1 MRARPRALLAIA
13 RGNGVMPNNFLST
26 NTSSIRR
33 PLLALVLGFAFTL
46 SVSLSQVAFAHD
58 INDEAAANSEKEAK
72 NKAKTENKTGPK
84 TNTIETA
91 KEIEALEE
99 RIRLL
104 EERIA
109 RLSEGTSAVKAK
121 TGDEVNPDEI
131 TEIKKEVRD
140 MKEES
145 KKNESFTNFF
155 RSVEVSG
162 VVDGY
167 YSFNNNEVDMFTQGR
182 AFDVRHNAFSLQL
195 AKLTLERKNSKESPL
210 GFRADF
216 GLGETVD
223 RVISVSDSSR
233 NDATKHVLQAYASYV
248 APLGSGLTL
257 DFGKFYTPV
266 GAEVVETKDN
276 FNYSRGLLFLYGP
289 FYHAGLRTKYA
300 INDKVALTGFL
311 VNGWDNL
318 FENNVNQRTAGKT
331 IGFQLGLTPSKKF
344 AITGTYLGGQEA
356 PLANVPAV
364 SLRDNWR
371 NIFDSVATYYVTDK
385 LTLLGNFVYG
395 NDGDNFGNRNY
406 WTGTAGYLKY
416 TFNNRLA
423 FSPRFEFFNDRG
435 GLRTGLAQTIKDI
448 TLTQEVKLLNNFL
461 TRFEFRRDFSNQPF
475 LTNFDGISKKNQ
487 NTFLIGVS
495 YFFTTRE
502 Q

>member
-1 MRARPRALLAIA
+1 ML
-13 RGNGVMPNNFLST
+13 NNLST
-26 NTSSIRR
+26 NAASIRR
-33 PLLALVLGFAFTL
+33 LLLAFVLGFVLTF
-46 SVSLSQVAFAHD
+46 SVSLSHVAFAHD
-58 INDEAAANSEKEAK
+58 FNDETNAKSEKEAK
-72 NKAKTENKTGPK
+72 KKEKTENKTDAK
-84 TNTIETA
+84 TNTTEAA

-99 RIRLL
+99 RIRVL
-104 EERIA
+104 EEKLT
-109 RLSEGTSAVKAK
+109 RLSGETSTVKAK
-121 TGDEVNPDEI
+121 PGDFAKPDEI
-131 TEIKKEVRD
+131 TEIRKEVQD

-167 YSFNNNEVDMFTQGR
+167 YGYSNNEVDMFTQGR
-182 AFDVRHNAFSLQL
+182 AFDIRHNAFSLQL
-195 AKLTLERKNSKESPL
+195 AKLTLERKNTKESPL
-210 GFRADF
+210 GFRADL

-318 FENNVNQRTAGKT
+318 FENNVDQRTVGKT
-331 IGFQLGLTPSKKF
+331 IGFQLGLTPSKKI
-344 AITGTYLGGQEA
+344 AITGTYLGGQEV

-371 NIFDSVATYYVTDK
+371 NIFDSVAIYYVTNK
-385 LTLLGNFVYG
+385 LTLLANFVYG

-423 FSPRFEFFNDRG
+423 FSPRFEVFNDRG
-435 GLRTGLAQTIKDI
+435 GLRTGRAQTIKDI

-475 LTNFDGISKKNQ
+475 FTNFDGISKNNQ

>member
-1 MRARPRALLAIA
+1 MLLQI
-13 RGNGVMPNNFLST
+13 ST
-26 NTSSIRR
+26 NTALCRQS
-33 PLLALVLGFAFTL
+33 LMALVLFSA
-46 SVSLSQVAFAHD
+46 SVLMMAAAMSDVAFAQQF
-58 INDEAAANSEKEAK
+58 NDETSAKSEKKTKKKEMTES
-72 NKAKTENKTGPK
+72 KADAR
-84 TNTIETA
+84 TNTAETA
-91 KEIEALEE
+91 KMIEALEE

-104 EERIA
+104 EEKLA
-109 RLSEGTSAVKAK
+109 RPSGKAPALTAK
-121 TGDEVNPDEI
+121 TGDEIKSSEVKADAI
-131 TEIKKEVRD
+131 DEIKKEVQE
-140 MKEES
+140 MKDEV

-155 RSVEVSG
+155 RTVEVSG

-167 YSFNNNEVDMFTQGR
+167 YGYNNNEVDMFTGR

-210 GFRADF
+210 GFRADL
-216 GLGETVD
+216 GLGDTVD
-223 RVISVSDSSR
+223 RFVSASDSSR

-257 DFGKFYTPV
+257 DFGKFYTPI

-289 FYHAGLRTKYA
+289 FYHAGLRMKYA
-300 INDKVALTGFL
+300 VSEKVAVTGFL

-318 FENNVNQRTAGKT
+318 FENNFDQRTGGKT
-331 IGFQLGLTPSKKF
+331 IGFQLALTPSKKF
-344 AITGTYLGGQEA
+344 AIAGTYMGGQEA
-356 PLANVPAV
+356 PLANVPSV

-395 NDGDNFGNRNY
+395 NDGDNLGNRNY
-406 WTGTAGYLKY
+406 WTGFAGYLKY
-416 TFNNRLA
+416 AFNNRLA
-423 FSPRFEFFNDRG
+423 FSPRFEVLNDRG
-435 GLRTGLAQTIKDI
+435 GLRTGRAQTIKDI
-448 TLTQEVKLLNNFL
+448 TLTQEVKLLNNLL

-475 LTNFDGISKKNQ
+475 FTGFDAMSNPISKKNQ
-487 NTFLIGVS
+487 NTFLVGVS

>member
-1 MRARPRALLAIA
+1 MLLRVSTKTALFC
-13 RGNGVMPNNFLST
+13 RSF
-26 NTSSIRR
+26 
-33 PLLALVLGFAFTL
+33 LALFCAFALALT
-46 SVSLSQVAFAHD
+46 VSLSDVALAREPKD
-58 INDEAAANSEKEAK
+58 KTAADSEKETKKKEATV
-72 NKAKTENKTGPK
+72 NKPDARTSPA
-84 TNTIETA
+84 ETA
-91 KEIEALEE
+91 KVIEALEE
-99 RIRLL
+99 RIRVL
-104 EERIA
+104 EEKLA
-109 RLSEGTSAVKAK
+109 RLNGEAPALTAKAGNEIKTSEVKA
-121 TGDEVNPDEI
+121 DAID
-131 TEIKKEVRD
+131 EIKKEVQD
-140 MKEES
+140 MKDET

-155 RSVEVSG
+155 RTVEVSG

-167 YSFNNNEVDMFTQGR
+167 YSYNNNEVDMFTQGR

-210 GFRADF
+210 GFRADL

-257 DFGKFYTPV
+257 DFGKFYTPI
-266 GAEVVETKDN
+266 GAEVIETKDN
-276 FNYSRGLLFLYGP
+276 FNYSRGLLFTYGP
-289 FYHAGLRTKYA
+289 FYHAGLRMKYA
-300 INDKVALTGFL
+300 ASEKVAVTGFL

-318 FENNVNQRTAGKT
+318 FENNFDQRTGGKT

-344 AITGTYLGGQEA
+344 SITGTYMGGQEA

-395 NDGDNFGNRNY
+395 NDGDNLGNRNY
-406 WTGTAGYLKY
+406 WTGFAGYLKY
-416 TFNNRLA
+416 AFNNRLA
-423 FSPRFEFFNDRG
+423 FSPRFEVFNDND
-435 GLRTGLAQTIKDI
+435 GLRTGRAQTIKDI
-448 TLTQEVKLLNNFL
+448 TLTQEVKLSNNLL

-475 LTNFDGISKKNQ
+475 FTGFDAMSNPISKKNQ
-487 NTFLIGVS
+487 NTFLVGVS

>member
-1 MRARPRALLAIA
+1 MLLH
-13 RGNGVMPNNFLST
+13 FST
-26 NTSSIRR
+26 NTASFCRS
-33 PLLALVLGFAFTL
+33 LLALFCAIALALTI
-46 SVSLSQVAFAHD
+46 SLSDIAFAREL
-58 INDEAAANSEKEAK
+58 NDKAAADSEKEAK
-72 NKAKTENKTGPK
+72 KKETTGNKSDARANPA
-84 TNTIETA
+84 ETA
-91 KEIEALEE
+91 KVIEALEE
-99 RIRLL
+99 RIRVL
-104 EERIA
+104 EEKLA
-109 RLSEGTSAVKAK
+109 RLSGQAPALTAK
-121 TGDEVNPDEI
+121 TGNDIKSSEVKADAIDEI
-131 TEIKKEVRD
+131 RKEVQD
-140 MKEES
+140 MKEEA
-145 KKNESFTNFF
+145 KKSESFTNFF

-167 YSFNNNEVDMFTQGR
+167 YSFNNNEVDMFTGR

-210 GFRADF
+210 GFRADL

-257 DFGKFYTPV
+257 DFGKFYTPI
-266 GAEVVETKDN
+266 GAEVIETKDN
-276 FNYSRGLLFLYGP
+276 FNYSRGLLFTYGP
-289 FYHAGLRTKYA
+289 YYHAGLRMKYA
-300 INDKVALTGFL
+300 VSEKVAVTGFL

-318 FENNVNQRTAGKT
+318 FENNFDQRSGGKT

-344 AITGTYLGGQEA
+344 AITGTYMGGQEA
-356 PLANVPAV
+356 PLANVPDL

-371 NIFDSVATYYVTDK
+371 NIFDTVATFYVNDK

-395 NDGDNFGNRNY
+395 NDGDNLGNRNY
-406 WTGTAGYLKY
+406 WTGFAGYFKY
-416 TFNNRLA
+416 AFNNRLA
-423 FSPRFEFFNDRG
+423 FSPRFEVINDRG

-448 TLTQEVKLLNNFL
+448 TLTQEVKLLNNLL

-475 LTNFDGISKKNQ
+475 FTGFDAMSNPVSKKNQ
-487 NTFLIGVS
+487 NTFLVGVS

>member
-1 MRARPRALLAIA
+1 MLFQISTNTGLFGRSLPAILVTLILFISLSGVAIA
-13 RGNGVMPNNFLST
+13 RMPNYE
-26 NTSSIRR
+26 I
-33 PLLALVLGFAFTL
+33 AFDT
-46 SVSLSQVAFAHD
+46 
-58 INDEAAANSEKEAK
+58 EKETK
-72 NKAKTENKTGPK
+72 KKEPTEKKADARTG
-84 TNTIETA
+84 TAETA
-91 KEIEALEE
+91 KLIEALEE
-99 RIRLL
+99 RIRTL
-104 EERIA
+104 EEKLA
-109 RLSEGTSAVKAK
+109 RLNGEAPALTAK
-121 TGDEVNPDEI
+121 TENEIKSGEVKGDAIDEI
-131 TEIKKEVRD
+131 RKEVQD
-140 MKEES
+140 MKDES
-145 KKNESFTNFF
+145 KKNESFNNFF

-167 YSFNNNEVDMFTQGR
+167 YGFNNNEVDMFTQGR

-210 GFRADF
+210 GFRADL
-216 GLGETVD
+216 GLGDTVD

-289 FYHAGLRTKYA
+289 FYHAGLRTKYTVS
-300 INDKVALTGFL
+300 DKVSLSGFL

-318 FENNVNQRTAGKT
+318 FENNFDQRTTGKT

-356 PLANVPAV
+356 PLANVPDV

-371 NIFDSVATYYVTDK
+371 NIFDSVATYYLTDK
-385 LTLLGNFVYG
+385 VTLLGNFVYG
-395 NDGDNFGNRNY
+395 NDGDNLGNRGY
-406 WTGTAGYLKY
+406 WTGFAGYLKFA
-416 TFNNRLA
+416 FNNRLA
-423 FSPRFEFFNDRG
+423 FSPRFEVFNDND
-435 GLRTGLAQTIKDI
+435 GLRTGRAQTIKDI

-475 LTNFDGISKKNQ
+475 FTNFDGISKKNQ
-487 NTFLIGVS
+487 NTFLVGVS

-502 Q
+502 

>member
-1 MRARPRALLAIA
+1 MLLQ
-13 RGNGVMPNNFLST
+13 GST
-26 NTSSIRR
+26 NTPLFRR
-33 PLLALVLGFAFTL
+33 SLLALFGALALALTI
-46 SVSLSQVAFAHD
+46 SLSDIAFAREL
-58 INDEAAANSEKEAK
+58 NDKTAVNSEKETKKREA
-72 NKAKTENKTGPK
+72 TENKTDAR
-84 TNTIETA
+84 TNPAETA
-91 KEIEALEE
+91 KMIEALEE

-104 EERIA
+104 EEKLA
-109 RLSEGTSAVKAK
+109 RLSGGAPALTAK
-121 TGDEVNPDEI
+121 TGDEIKSSEVKADAIDEI
-131 TEIKKEVRD
+131 RKEVQD

-145 KKNESFTNFF
+145 KKNESFSNFF
-155 RSVEVSG
+155 RSVELSG

-167 YSFNNNEVDMFTQGR
+167 YSYNNNEVDMFTQGR

-210 GFRADF
+210 GFRADL

-257 DFGKFYTPV
+257 DFGKFYTPI
-266 GAEVVETKDN
+266 GAEVIETKDN
-276 FNYSRGLLFLYGP
+276 FNYSRGLLFTYGP
-289 FYHAGLRTKYA
+289 YYHAGLRMKYA
-300 INDKVALTGFL
+300 ASEKVSLTGFL

-318 FENNVNQRTAGKT
+318 FENNFDQRRGGKT
-331 IGFQLGLTPSKKF
+331 IGFQLGLMPSKKF

-356 PLANVPAV
+356 PLANVPSL

-395 NDGDNFGNRNY
+395 NDGDNLGNRNY
-406 WTGTAGYLKY
+406 WTGFAGYLKY
-416 TFNNRLA
+416 AFNNRLA
-423 FSPRFEFFNDRG
+423 FSPRFEVFNDRG
-435 GLRTGLAQTIKDI
+435 GLRTGTAQTIKDI
-448 TLTQEVKLLNNFL
+448 TLTQEVKLLNNLL

-475 LTNFDGISKKNQ
+475 FTGFDPMSNPISRKNQ
-487 NTFLIGVS
+487 NTFLVGVS